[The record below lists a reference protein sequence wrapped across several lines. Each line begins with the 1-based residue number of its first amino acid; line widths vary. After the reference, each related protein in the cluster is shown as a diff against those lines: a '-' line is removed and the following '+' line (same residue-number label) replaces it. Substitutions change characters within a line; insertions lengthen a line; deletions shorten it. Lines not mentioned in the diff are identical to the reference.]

1 MKANLRLIRKYR
13 IYSDDFKREIVSL
26 FESGKYSVHQLERL
40 YSISNPTIYKW
51 IYKFSNFNAKG
62 QRVIEMKSSN
72 TDKLKAMELRIKE
85 LERMVG
91 QKQIKID
98 FLEKMID
105 IAGDDLKV
113 DIRKNFN
120 TPPSAGSDKTQKK

>member
-1 MKANLRLIRKYR
+1 MRLIRKTR
-13 IYSDDFKREIVSL
+13 KYSEEFKREIVSL
-26 FESGKYSVHQLERL
+26 FESGKYSVYQLERL
-40 YSISNPTIYKW
+40 YGISNPTIYQW
-51 IYKFSNFNAKG
+51 IYKFSNFNVRG
-62 QRVIEMKSSN
+62 QRIIEMKSSN
-72 TDKLKAMELRIKE
+72 TNKVREMELRIKE

-120 TPPSAGSDKTQKK
+120 TPPSDGSVGTRKK

>member
-1 MKANLRLIRKYR
+1 MKANLRLIRKSR

-26 FESGKYSVHQLERL
+26 FESGKFSVLQLERL
-40 YSISNPTIYKW
+40 YGISNASIYQW
-51 IYKFSNFNAKG
+51 IYKFSNFNVRG

-72 TDKLKAMELRIKE
+72 TDKLKAMEVRIRE
-85 LERMVG
+85 LERMIG

-120 TPPSAGSDKTQKK
+120 TPPLGGSEKMPKK

>member
-1 MKANLRLIRKYR
+1 MQTNLRLIRKSR
-13 IYSDDFKREIVSL
+13 VYSDDFKREIVSL
-26 FESGKYSVHQLERL
+26 FESGKFSVLQLARL
-40 YSISNPTIYKW
+40 YGISNPTIYQW
-51 IYKFSNFNAKG
+51 IYKFSNFNEKG
-62 QRVIEMKSSN
+62 QRIMEMKSSSTN
-72 TDKLKAMELRIKE
+72 KLKAMEQRIRE
-85 LERMVG
+85 LERMIG

-120 TPPSAGSDKTQKK
+120 TPPSDGSEKTQEK